1 MAAKTKSPGQIKL
14 SELRDFRCMKLK
26 YTNSLMYIEKRLMSV
41 SIKNINR
48 SINLPKKNRVV
59 PDCGVILAVNGTKCK
74 DKSCFVAR
82 RFEITQSDID
92 ENRYHFFCVDYP
104 ECSFWVCDE
113 FKNFCNE
120 KKIKVPRNVV
130 LYFPVEMRS

>member
-1 MAAKTKSPGQIKL
+1 MATKTKSPGQIKL

-26 YTNSLMYIEKRLMSV
+26 YTHTLRYIEKRLMSESV
-41 SIKNINR
+41 QNVAK
-48 SINLPKKNRVV
+48 SINLSNKHRVV
-59 PDCGVILAVNGTKCK
+59 SDCGAILAVNGAKCK
-74 DKSCFVAR
+74 DKFCFVAR
-82 RFEITQSDID
+82 RFEITQSDINV
-92 ENRYHFFCVDYP
+92 NRYHFFCVDYP

-130 LYFPVEMRS
+130 LYFPVEIRS